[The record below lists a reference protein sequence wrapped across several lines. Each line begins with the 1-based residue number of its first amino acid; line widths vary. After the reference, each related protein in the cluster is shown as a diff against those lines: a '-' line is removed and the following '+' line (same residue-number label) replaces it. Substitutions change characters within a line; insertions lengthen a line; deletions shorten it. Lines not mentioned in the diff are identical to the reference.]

1 MHIHDFYS
9 KLTSVTEESRLFQ
22 ALRTLSRV
30 EDPKSV
36 LGGDRTILLG
46 EWAAWPALETSPA
59 EMAAGAV

>member
-30 EDPKSV
+30 ENPKSV
-36 LGGDRTILLG
+36 FDGDPATTLG
-46 EWAAWPALETSPA
+46 EWAAWPA
-59 EMAAGAV
+59 MAASTANAAA